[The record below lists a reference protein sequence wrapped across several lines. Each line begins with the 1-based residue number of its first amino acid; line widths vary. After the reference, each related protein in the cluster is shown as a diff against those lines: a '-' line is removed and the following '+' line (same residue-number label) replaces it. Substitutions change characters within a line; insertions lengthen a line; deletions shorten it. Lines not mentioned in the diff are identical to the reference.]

1 MKKQTISII
10 TSMLLLSQLGA
21 SEKLESIVIT
31 AKSPSAAIDMAGS
44 YTIISQEE
52 IKQMNANTI
61 AEVLAERAGIST
73 GVNSG
78 SQYGRSSIN
87 LRGMDSKHSLI
98 LIDGKRVSASDA
110 LIGMSDFAYSW
121 VPLNA
126 IEKIEVVKG
135 PMSSLYG
142 SSAIGGVVNII
153 TKKPKENFFGEVD
166 AKYGFSSADGADEQD
181 YSFNLGGKITDK
193 LSATFFAQT
202 IKIEPMKDGSNVLAK
217 REGRDVKNGI
227 INLWY
232 DIDDSQQIAISSM
245 RGNEIR
251 DNLKYEEYYD
261 IDKSHDSIEYRKY
274 FDDIKMN
281 LKYYMTSLDAHSD
294 DASLLYT
301 HKMDDEV
308 INAEFAISKFENNYI
323 IIGAERRVEKY
334 HKAYDLTPAKDFKD
348 EIDYMSFYFQDEIA
362 FGEKTL
368 LTLGAR
374 YDKHEKFGGEL
385 SPKAYLV
392 YKLDDYNRLKGGYG
406 HGFNAPSLTQNSDDY
421 VLAYP
426 INTSS
431 MPMLF
436 YRFQGNSE
444 LKPEISD
451 SFEIGY
457 EYAKDTTSFKTTA
470 FYTKVSDLI
479 TYKDNGTTVVM
490 PIAYQEKLYS
500 NVDEATIY
508 GLEVEYEK
516 KQFLSNLDIYMG
528 YSYLH
533 TEDEATGKELLL
545 RPSHKANLKLS
556 TMLPLNI
563 KSTLRVNYIGEQY
576 NGEKDIG
583 SYATAG
589 LQFSKEMMKNLT
601 LFAGVDNLTDKQLD
615 DDYDFQLKNR
625 VIYIRINYKF

>member
-10 TSMLLLSQLGA
+10 TSMLLIGQLGA
-21 SEKLESIVIT
+21 TEKLESIVVT
-31 AKSPSAAIDMAGS
+31 AKSPSVAIDTAGS

-52 IKQMNANTI
+52 IKEMNANTI
-61 AEVLAERAGIST
+61 AEVLEESAGIST

-142 SSAIGGVVNII
+142 SSAIGGVINII
-153 TKKPKENFFGEVD
+153 TKKPKEDFFGEVD
-166 AKYGFSSADGADEQD
+166 AKYGFSSADGGDEQD

-193 LSATFFAQT
+193 LSATLSAQM
-202 IKIEPMKDGSNVLAK
+202 IKIEPMKDGANVLAK
-217 REGRDVKNGI
+217 REGRDVKNAI
-227 INLWY
+227 LNLWY

-245 RGNEIR
+245 KGNEIR

-301 HKMDDEV
+301 HKMEDEV
-308 INAEFAISKFENNYI
+308 MNAEFAISKLEDNYI
-323 IIGAERRVEKY
+323 IIGVERRVEKY
-334 HKAYDLTPAKDFKD
+334 NKVYDFTPTKDFKD
-348 EIDYMSFYFQDEIA
+348 EIDYTSFYLQDEIA
-362 FGEKTL
+362 LGEKTL

-392 YKLDDYNRLKGGYG
+392 YKLDEYNRLKGGYG

-436 YRFQGNSE
+436 YRFRGSSD

-457 EYAKDTTSFKTTA
+457 EYEKDETSFKTTA

-479 TYKDNGTTVVM
+479 TYKDNGTTVGF
-490 PIAYQEKLYS
+490 PITYQEKLYS
-500 NVDEATIY
+500 NVNEATIY
-508 GLEVEYEK
+508 GLEIEFEK
-516 KQFLSNLDIYMG
+516 KQLLSNLDIYAG

-533 TEDEATGKELLL
+533 TEDEATKEELLL

-625 VIYIRINYKF
+625 VIYSRINYKF

>member
-10 TSMLLLSQLGA
+10 TSMLLFSQLGA

-31 AKSPSAAIDMAGS
+31 AKSPSAAIDTAGS

-61 AEVLAERAGIST
+61 AEVLEERAGIST

-98 LIDGKRVSASDA
+98 LIDGKRISASDA

-142 SSAIGGVVNII
+142 SSAIGGVINII
-153 TKKPKENFFGEVD
+153 TKKPKEDFFGEID
-166 AKYGFSSADGADEQD
+166 AKYGVSSADGADEQD

-193 LSATFFAQT
+193 LSATLFAQK
-202 IKIEPMKDGSNVLAK
+202 IKIEPMKDGINVLAK
-217 REGRDVKNGI
+217 REGRDVKNGVL
-227 INLWY
+227 NLWY
-232 DIDDSQQIAISSM
+232 DIDDTQQISVSSM

-251 DNLKYEEYYD
+251 DNLKFEEYYD
-261 IDKSHDSIEYRKY
+261 IDKSHDSIEYKKY
-274 FDDIKMN
+274 FNSMKIN
-281 LKYYMTSLDAHSD
+281 LKYYTTSLDAHSD
-294 DASLLYT
+294 DTSLLYT

-308 INAEFAISKFENNYI
+308 VNVEFAISALAKNHI
-323 IIGAERRVEKY
+323 ILGAEKRVEKY
-334 HKAYDLTPAKDFKD
+334 HKAYDTTPVKDFRN
-348 EIDYMSFYFQDEIA
+348 EIDYTSFYIQDEMEV
-362 FGEKTL
+362 GDKTVF
-368 LTLGAR
+368 TLGGR
-374 YDKHEKFGGEL
+374 YDKHEKFGGEF
-385 SPKAYLV
+385 SPKVYLV
-392 YKLDDYNRLKGGYG
+392 YKLDDYSRIKGGYG

-421 VLAYP
+421 ILAYP
-426 INTSS
+426 ITT
-431 MPMLF
+431 MPPMLF
-436 YRFQGNSE
+436 YRFKGNSQ

-451 SFEIGY
+451 SFELGY
-457 EYAKDTTSFKTTA
+457 EYAKDETTLKTTA

-479 TYKDNGTTVVM
+479 TYKDNGTTAGF
-490 PIAYQEKLYS
+490 PITYQEKLYS

-601 LFAGVDNLTDKQLD
+601 LYAGVDNLTDKQLD

-625 VIYIRINYKF
+625 VIYSRINYKF